1 MAVVSLSLLWLS
13 VLLAASSCPAAA
25 SPGSTLSAALTAALL
40 PVSNRFNI
48 SLVAAITFNTTTTP
62 TAGAGFVTGEAAVG
76 MDDRAGGGVP
86 MTTSTLVP
94 AGSATKALTATAAM
108 AMVELGHL
116 DLDRPAHLYLDPWL
130 AAQGRPPLLTIWDNE
145 AAILGV
151 TSRQLLAMRA
161 GIRDYP
167 DGWLLN
173 WTLTNPGS
181 DFDPFDFVALV
192 DKAFLAPPGTGPG
205 HYSSIGVVLAGMVLA
220 AVSGAPS
227 WDRLNQT
234 ALLQLQSN
242 ATGAHPPVR
251 FDDILFMGRGP
262 CTVYPRV
269 SHQYVWQPHP
279 THRNHEG
286 HLHHRHRDD
295 RGIGLGLA
303 VDAWA
308 GAGAGPGFDCQT
320 QQGWHPGV
328 HAGGDMVGWVA
339 VANARGCC
347 AAAGNVSGATVWS
360 FLAGS
365 HGDPTTDPGNCTFFA
380 QAFPAHTGWSNAT
393 TGTLRRPPPPPI
405 AEDQFVDIDGLS
417 CLNGWTMGNVACTA
431 GALAKFYANLA
442 HGRLVAPESLAAMH
456 DWRNMSGPLP
466 GSAGGAAAQ
475 YGLGQFEL
483 MVRFSINATDCPDGL
498 PFCSCGPGSNPVKG
512 QRQCWFNP
520 PAWGHGGLDW
530 GSGFPLNGHVPAL
543 GLSFA
548 LGSNVGEGFPLGMNA
563 TLSFEDNRQAYNDFD
578 IILASFWT
586 ISPPISQRLTRHVPR
601 APWGVL
607 HLAPM
612 LGRLLIGVL
621 AI

>member
-1 MAVVSLSLLWLS
+1 MSLLLLWS
-13 VLLAASSCPAAA
+13 VLLLVASGHPPAASS
-25 SPGSTLSAALTAALL
+25 GSADSLSAALTAALL
-40 PVSNRFNI
+40 PVSEQFNI
-48 SLVAAITFNTTTTP
+48 SMVGAITFNTTTT
-62 TAGAGFVTGEAAVG
+62 TATTGFVTGEAAVG
-76 MDDRAGGGVP
+76 MNDRAGGGIP

-108 AMVELGHL
+108 ALVELGHL
-116 DLDRPAHLYLDPWL
+116 DLDRPAHRYLDPWL
-130 AAQGRPPLLTIWDNE
+130 AAQGRPPLLTLWDNE
-145 AAILGV
+145 TAILEV
-151 TSRQLLAMRA
+151 TSRQLLSMRS
-161 GIRDYP
+161 GIQDYP

-173 WTLTNPGS
+173 WTLSHPGT
-181 DFDPFDFVALV
+181 DFGPFDYLALV
-192 DKAFLAPPGTGPG
+192 DKGFLAPPGIGPG

-220 AVSGAPS
+220 AVSGAPT

-242 ATGAHPPVR
+242 ATGMHPPVR
-251 FDDILFMGRGP
+251 FDDIIFMGRGP
-262 CTVYPRV
+262 CSAHPRV
-269 SHQYVWQPHP
+269 SHQYVWQPHAP
-279 THRNHEG
+279 HRDHGG
-286 HLHHRHRDD
+286 HLHYHRRGDN

-303 VDAWA
+303 AA
-308 GAGAGPGFDCQT
+308 GGGGPGFDCQT

-328 HAGGDMVGWVA
+328 HAGGDMVGWTA
-339 VANARGCC
+339 AENARGCC

-365 HGDPTTDPGNCTFFA
+365 NGDPITDPGNCTFFD

-431 GALAKFYANLA
+431 GDLARFYANLA
-442 HGRLVAPESLAAMH
+442 NGRLVAPGSLAAMH

-466 GSAGGAAAQ
+466 GSAGGAAAR

-483 MVRFSINATDCPDGL
+483 MVRLSINATDCPDDL
-498 PFCSCGPGSNPVKG
+498 PYCRCGPGSYPVKG

-530 GSGFPLNGHVPAL
+530 GSGFPLNGYVPAL

-548 LGSNVGEGFPLGMNA
+548 LGSNVGEGFPLGMNSS
-563 TLSFEDNRQAYNDFD
+563 LSYEDNRQAYPKAFCA
-578 IILASFWT
+578 LMQTAV
-586 ISPPISQRLTRHVPR
+586 RYR
-601 APWGVL
+601 
-607 HLAPM
+607 
-612 LGRLLIGVL
+612 LGRPGLTFELFDMGPGGGMGGGSC
-621 AI
+621 AGAG